1 MIKVNVEVNSKSW
14 HKKIQNPKKYFGK
27 KLKKISKIVK
37 FFNGKNIT
45 FTILLTSSLNM
56 KKLNKK
62 FRNQNKSTDVLSFP
76 FLSSSNLKFTKQ
88 KKFYIGDVAT
98 SYEIISSR
106 SKKNNFFLEF
116 DKAWIHGLLHLIGYN
131 HINNKDYFKTEMLD
145 TLILGLKCCQED
157 VIITYS
163 DIIYDHKVIKQIYNF
178 RIAVMSLIRGILCH
192 SSNNVKDKIYHYGN
206 ALLYLGRFVANI
218 NVKWAERLT
227 ALANV
232 K

>member
-14 HKKIQNPKKYFGK
+14 HKKIQNPKKYFCK

-131 HINNKDYFKTEMLD
+131 HINNKDYFKMNKIEKR
-145 TLILGLKCCQED
+145 ILNS
-157 VIITYS
+157 I
-163 DIIYDHKVIKQIYNF
+163 H
-178 RIAVMSLIRGILCH
+178 
-192 SSNNVKDKIYHYGN
+192 
-206 ALLYLGRFVANI
+206 
-218 NVKWAERLT
+218 
-227 ALANV
+227 
-232 K
+232 